1 MVDKHKA
8 PLKKLDSDTGD
19 NYITMQEIITI
30 LLTIQT
36 FLFHRVSTISLRQ

>member
-1 MVDKHKA
+1 MVQKHKA
-8 PLKKLDSDTGD
+8 QLKNPDSDTGD

-36 FLFHRVSTISLRQ
+36 FIFH

>member
-1 MVDKHKA
+1 MVNKHI
-8 PLKKLDSDTGD
+8 PQLKKLDCDPGH

-36 FLFHRVSTISLRQ
+36 SIFHQVQTVLLR